1 MIPGTP
7 ASSPADAGSVPLPP
21 FVVRT
26 RAAARDAGVPLLLLL
41 LFLGCRGHETAPPPI
56 ILISI
61 DTLRSDHLPAY
72 GYRGIATPHL
82 DAFRR
87 DAVLFERAYSHTPL
101 TLPSHATILTGT
113 LPAVHGVYDNVGFR
127 MKSVPRLPS
136 QLKSRGYATAA
147 AVSAYVLRGAT
158 GISEGFDAY
167 DDAIDRSARDQSLGA
182 VQRAGAK
189 TIDIAQHWIA
199 AQNGER
205 PFFYFLHLYEPHAPY
220 EAPEPFRSRYSNAY
234 DAEVAYSDEL
244 LGELFS
250 FLRERGLY
258 DRALIIVLSD
268 HGEGLGDHDEEEHG
282 IFLYREAIQVPLLV
296 KLPSQARANETVK
309 TPVGLQ
315 DVAPL
320 ILRALDDPQHAVD
333 VKPRPIYSETWYPR
347 FHFGWSDL
355 HSLIDGDEHF
365 IDAPR
370 AELYDLHNDPAE
382 RKNILADQRRR
393 AAALRAAIAPMKH
406 EPEAPSAVDPE
417 EAQKLAALGY
427 IGSGTMARSGPLPDP
442 KDRTAT
448 FRDLRKAFRLQ
459 REGKDA
465 EALAMFDRILAQD
478 PEMIDAW
485 DVRSKLLF
493 RMGRT
498 AESIASAKE
507 ALRRSPSSTHLAI
520 DLANALLIAGE
531 TDDAQRHAELALKSD
546 PSRAHEILARI
557 ALLRGDLTRAESE
570 ARAAVSA
577 TGETN
582 AALYT
587 LARVEQKQG
596 RPAEVLRLTDDLLA
610 RLARSGGRPL
620 RGLQALRADAL
631 ARNGDVTGAERAFRE
646 ELRLFPGDAEAYR
659 GLIVL
664 LASQGR
670 TEEATHA
677 IRAFAAA
684 SPNPQTYEA
693 IAQTLEVLGDR
704 EGARYW
710 RLR

>member
-1 MIPGTP
+1 MRRFTFL
-7 ASSPADAGSVPLPP
+7 V
-21 FVVRT
+21 
-26 RAAARDAGVPLLLLL
+26 
-41 LFLGCRGHETAPPPI
+41 LFLVACHGRESSPPPI

-61 DTLRSDHLPAY
+61 DTLRSDRLPAY

-101 TLPSHATILTGT
+101 TLPSHATILTGA
-113 LPAVHGVYDNVGFR
+113 LPSVHGAHDNVGFR
-127 MKSVPRLPS
+127 MKNIPTLPA
-136 QLKSRGYATAA
+136 QLKTRGYATAGA
-147 AVSAYVLRGAT
+147 ISAYVLRGAT
-158 GISEGFDAY
+158 GMSEGFDAY
-167 DDAIDRSARDQSLGA
+167 DDVIDRGAGDKSLGA
-182 VQRAGAK
+182 VQRSGLK
-189 TIDIAQHWIA
+189 TIEIAKQWITS
-199 AQNGER
+199 QKEQQ

-220 EAPEPFRSRYSNAY
+220 EAPEPFRSRYANSY

-244 LGELFS
+244 LGGLFA

-258 DRALIIVLSD
+258 DRSLIVVLSD
-268 HGEGLGDHDEEEHG
+268 HGEGLGDHEEDEHG

-296 KLPSQARANETVK
+296 KLPSQARAGETAK

-315 DVAPL
+315 DVAPM
-320 ILRALDDPQHAVD
+320 ILGGTID

-347 FHFGWSDL
+347 FHFGWSEL
-355 HSLIDGDEHF
+355 HSLVDGDEHF
-365 IDAPR
+365 IDAPK
-370 AELYDLHNDPAE
+370 AELYDLRQDPAE
-382 RKNILADQRRR
+382 RKNILPDRRRR
-393 AAALRAAIAPMKH
+393 AAAMRAAIAPLKH
-406 EPEAPSAVDPE
+406 EPAAPSAVDPE

-427 IGSGTMARSGPLPDP
+427 IGSGTMTRSGPLPDP

-448 FRDLRKAFRLQ
+448 FRELRQAFRLQ
-459 REGKDA
+459 REGSDA
-465 EALAMFDRILAQD
+465 AALAKFDRILEQD

-498 AESIASAKE
+498 ADSIASAKE

-531 TDDAQRHAELALKSD
+531 MEDAQRHAELALKSD

-557 ALLRGDLTRAESE
+557 ALLRGDLTAAESE
-570 ARAAVSA
+570 ARLAVDA
-577 TGETN
+577 PGETN

-587 LARVEQKQG
+587 LARVEQKKG
-596 RPAEVLRLTDDLLA
+596 RPAEVVRLTGDLLD

-620 RGLQALRADAL
+620 RGLHALRGDAL
-631 ARNGDVTGAERAFRE
+631 ARNGDTAAAERAFRE

-670 TEEATHA
+670 TEEATRL
-677 IRAFAAA
+677 IREFAAA
-684 SPNPQTYEA
+684 SPNKQTYEV

-710 RLR
+710 RGR

>member
-1 MIPGTP
+1 MTSGTP
-7 ASSPADAGSVPLPP
+7 ASSPAGPAAS
-21 FVVRT
+21 
-26 RAAARDAGVPLLLLL
+26 RAAATCLVREAAARRRRASRRDAGVPLLLLL
-41 LFLGCRGHETAPPPI
+41 LFACGGRETAPPPI

-72 GYRGIATPHL
+72 RYRGIATPHL

-113 LPAVHGVYDNVGFR
+113 LPSEHGVRDNVGFR
-127 MKSVPRLPS
+127 MKPVPRLPS
-136 QLKSRGYATAA
+136 QLKARGYATAA
-147 AVSAYVLRGAT
+147 AVSAYVLRAAS
-158 GISEGFDAY
+158 GINEGFDTY
-167 DDAIDRSARDQSLGA
+167 DDEVDRSARDESLGG

-189 TIDIAQHWIA
+189 TIDIAERWIA
-199 AQNGER
+199 SRNDAQ

-220 EAPEPFRSRYSNAY
+220 DAPEPFRSRYSNAY
-234 DAEVAYSDEL
+234 DAEIAYSDQL
-244 LGELFS
+244 LGGLFA

-258 DRALIIVLSD
+258 DRALIVVLSD
-268 HGEGLGDHDEEEHG
+268 HGEGLGDHEEDEHG

-296 KLPSQARANETVK
+296 KLPAQARAGETVK

-315 DVAPL
+315 DVAAM
-320 ILRALDDPQHAVD
+320 ILGGTVD

-355 HSLIDGDEHF
+355 HSLVDGYEHF

-370 AELYDLHNDPAE
+370 AELYDLREDPAE
-382 RKNILADQRRR
+382 RRNVLADRRRR
-393 AAALRAAIAPMKH
+393 AAALRAAIAPLKH
-406 EPEAPSAVDPE
+406 EPQAPTAVDPE

-427 IGSGTMARSGPLPDP
+427 IGSGTMTRNGPLPDP
-442 KDRTAT
+442 KDRTQT
-448 FRDLRKAFRLQ
+448 FRELRDAFRLQ
-459 REGKDA
+459 REGHDA
-465 EALAMFDRILAQD
+465 EALAKFDRILAQD
-478 PEMIDAW
+478 PDMIDVW

-520 DLANALLIAGE
+520 DLANALLIAG
-531 TDDAQRHAELALKSD
+531 DAEDARRHAELALKSD

-557 ALLRGDLTRAESE
+557 ALLRGDVARAESE
-570 ARAAVSA
+570 ARMAVSA
-577 TGETN
+577 NGETN

-587 LARVEQKQG
+587 LARVEQKQA
-596 RPAEVLRLTDDLLA
+596 RFAEVIRITDDLLA

-620 RGLQALRADAL
+620 RGLHALRGDAL
-631 ARNGDVTGAERAFRE
+631 ARNGDVVGAERAFRE
-646 ELRLFPGDAEAYR
+646 ELRLFPADAEAYR

-670 TEEATHA
+670 TDEATNA
-677 IRAFAAA
+677 IRAFAAEA
-684 SPNPQTYEA
+684 PNQQTYEV

-704 EGARYW
+704 EGAKYW
-710 RLR
+710 RSR

>member
-1 MIPGTP
+1 MLLVACHGRE
-7 ASSPADAGSVPLPP
+7 SV
-21 FVVRT
+21 
-26 RAAARDAGVPLLLLL
+26 
-41 LFLGCRGHETAPPPI
+41 APPPI

-101 TLPSHATILTGT
+101 TLPSHATILTGV
-113 LPAVHGVYDNVGFR
+113 LPSAHGVYDNVGFR
-127 MKSVPRLPS
+127 MKAVPRLPS
-136 QLKSRGYATAA
+136 QLKTRGYATAA
-147 AVSAYVLRGAT
+147 AVSAYVLRSAT
-158 GISEGFDAY
+158 GISEGFDTY
-167 DDAIDRSARDQSLGA
+167 DDEIDRGARDQSLGA

-189 TIDIAQHWIA
+189 TIDIAQRWIA
-199 AQNGER
+199 AQDGDH

-220 EAPEPFRSRYSNAY
+220 DAPEPFRSRYANAY
-234 DAEVAYSDEL
+234 DGEVAYSDAL
-244 LGELFS
+244 LGELFT
-250 FLRERGLY
+250 FLRDRGLY
-258 DRALIIVLSD
+258 DRALIVVLSD
-268 HGEGLGDHDEEEHG
+268 HGEGLGDHEEEEHG
-282 IFLYREAIQVPLLV
+282 IFLYREAIQVPLLI
-296 KLPSQARANETVK
+296 KLPSQARAGETVK

-315 DVAPL
+315 DVAPM
-320 ILRALDDPQHAVD
+320 ILHALDDPRGAVD

-355 HSLIDGDEHF
+355 HSLIEGDEHF

-370 AELYDLHNDPAE
+370 AELYDLRQDPAE
-382 RKNILADQRRR
+382 RKNVLTERRRR
-393 AAALRAAIAPMKH
+393 ATALRAAIAPLKH
-406 EPEAPSAVDPE
+406 EPTAPSAVDPE

-427 IGSGTMARSGPLPDP
+427 IGSGTMTRSGPLPDP

-448 FRDLRKAFRLQ
+448 FRELREAFRLQ
-459 REGKDA
+459 KEGHDA
-465 EALAMFDRILAQD
+465 EALAKFDHILAQD

-493 RMGRT
+493 RVGRT

-531 TDDAQRHAELALKSD
+531 RDDAQRHAELALKAD

-557 ALLRGDLTRAESE
+557 ALLRGDLARAETE
-570 ARAAVSA
+570 ARMAVDA
-577 TGETN
+577 PGEMN

-587 LARVEQKQG
+587 LARVEQKKG
-596 RPAEVLRLTDDLLA
+596 RPAEVIRLTDDLLA
-610 RLARSGGRPL
+610 RLTRTGGRPL
-620 RGLQALRADAL
+620 RGLHALRGDAL
-631 ARNGDVTGAERAFRE
+631 ARNGNAAEAERAFHE

-664 LASQGR
+664 LATQGR
-670 TEEATHA
+670 TDEATRA
-677 IRAFAAA
+677 IREFAAA
-684 SPNPQTYEA
+684 APNQQTYEV

-704 EGARYW
+704 EGARFW
-710 RLR
+710 RGR